1 MLNKKAAMFG
11 LDARIALA
19 IFGAL
24 SVISGA
30 ALYSAIKQSKMVAMV
45 TELEE
50 VGKATTAYFLDT
62 GQEVPKSH
70 VYYLEIGELID
81 GAVDGANAPYISYA
95 GSLPNSRV
103 HPKFGS
109 IYLSEFQKD
118 DWGGTA
124 TANLATGYCEAS
136 DPGNCYI
143 HVGINGFTLADM
155 QEYDEYIDNSDG
167 GGSGKFRWTE
177 SSGNY
182 HFHYRVR
189 LSERLK

>member
-1 MLNKKAAMFG
+1 MFKKGAMFG

-30 ALYSAIKQSKMVAMV
+30 ALYSAIQESKMVAFV

-50 VGKATTAYFLDT
+50 VGKATTAYLLDT
-62 GQEVPKSH
+62 GQEVAKSH
-70 VYYLEIGELID
+70 AYYLEIGELID
-81 GAVDGANAPYISYA
+81 SSVPGANTPYVSYD
-95 GSLPNSRV
+95 GTLPNSRI

-124 TANLATGYCEAS
+124 AANLATGYCEAS
-136 DPGNCYI
+136 DPANCYI

-155 QEYDEYIDNSDG
+155 QKYDDYIDNADG
-167 GGSGKFRWTE
+167 GGTGKFRWTE

-189 LSERLK
+189 SSERLK